1 MKRYLLPVIL
11 IFSFLFTSCLKKEK
25 INSAPQNKKNHTVT
39 NKTLIEDIDSNSL
52 SYSNQSKPKTIVQ
65 KEEKS
70 PLFKC
75 RIISKEGL
83 RVRKKADLDSEKIGL
98 LEYNSQVDIYTTL
111 DYYNKS
117 NHKDDISEYIKNKL
131 MGN

>member
-39 NKTLIEDIDSNSL
+39 NKTL
-52 SYSNQSKPKTIVQ
+52 
-65 KEEKS
+65 
-70 PLFKC
+70 
-75 RIISKEGL
+75 KEGL

-98 LEYNSQVDIYTTL
+98 LEYDSQVDIYTAL

-131 MGN
+131 IGN

>member
-1 MKRYLLPVIL
+1 MEYLEIVP
-11 IFSFLFTSCLKKEK
+11 
-25 INSAPQNKKNHTVT
+25 
-39 NKTLIEDIDSNSL
+39 
-52 SYSNQSKPKTIVQ
+52 QSKPKTIVQ

-98 LEYNSQVDIYTTL
+98 LEYDSQVDIYTAL

-117 NHKDDISEYIKNKL
+117 SHKDDISEYIKNKL